1 MYSYI
6 YVTQKRREIITKA
19 LIKRN
24 KYLRLC
30 GTVYATRVSSQ
41 LGSYAKTRLS

>member
-24 KYLRLC
+24 KYLRVC
-30 GTVYATRVSSQ
+30 GTVYATT
-41 LGSYAKTRLS
+41 LRLDLVDSL